1 MKKSIILLSVLAL
14 GFAANAQVYEPTPR
28 EYDFELSDIARRITP
43 VLSFNRDMHADG
55 WIWKEG
61 RSSALVEKGKSADF
75 YEITKLSDTFIDEG
89 KIFFDEPMPIP
100 IPTTAWVEGVAGDG
114 IGEWVIVPIKPRND
128 DVEERLANRKIR
140 YPLTVRLF
148 VCNGYQQSVDLYQKN
163 NRVKDA
169 KISIYA
175 AAMSFGQDDAFLL
188 WNPEVVHEE
197 TITLNDD
204 IAVNPICFN
213 TTSAY
218 FTFEL
223 PEKYRNEM
231 CELYL
236 RLEIRSV
243 YKGTK
248 YSDTCICNMSATVEE
263 ELPR

>member
-1 MKKSIILLSVLAL
+1 MKKQITTAL
-14 GFAANAQVYEPTPR
+14 MAFAAALAFTQVYPRTPR
-28 EYDFELSDIARRITP
+28 KYDFELSDIARRITP

-148 VCNGYQQSVDLYQKN
+148 VCNGYQKSVDLYQKN

-204 IAVNPICFN
+204 IVVNPICFN

-248 YSDTCICNMSATVEE
+248 YSDTCICDMSATVEE

>member
-1 MKKSIILLSVLAL
+1 MKKSIVLLSVLAL
-14 GFAANAQVYEPTPR
+14 CFAASAQEHPRTPR

-75 YEITKLSDTFIDEG
+75 YEITKLSDTVEDRESVLFG
-89 KIFFDEPMPIP
+89 EPVVD
-100 IPTTAWVEGVAGDG
+100 TAWVEGVAGDG
-114 IGEWVIVPIKPRND
+114 IGEWVIVPVKPIND
-128 DVEERLANRKIR
+128 DVGMRLANRKIR
-140 YPLTVRLF
+140 YPLIVHLSVF
-148 VCNGYQQSVDLYQKN
+148 NGYQKSVDLYQKN
-163 NRVKDA
+163 NRVKEA

-204 IAVNPICFN
+204 IAVNPICYN
-213 TTSAY
+213 TTEAD

>member
-14 GFAANAQVYEPTPR
+14 GFAANAQEHPRTPR
-28 EYDFELSDIARRITP
+28 RYDFELSDIARRITP
-43 VLSFNRDMHADG
+43 VLSFNRRMHADG

-61 RSSALVEKGKSADF
+61 RSSALVEKGKPADF
-75 YEITKLSDTFIDEG
+75 YEINKIDDLNMDIGEDDTS
-89 KIFFDEPMPIP
+89 
-100 IPTTAWVEGVAGDG
+100 TAWVEGAEGDG
-114 IGEWVIVPIKPRND
+114 IGEWVIVPVKPTGESTWN
-128 DVEERLANRKIR
+128 RLSGSRKHR
-140 YPLTVRLF
+140 YDGDFTVSLS
-148 VCNGYQQSVDLYQKN
+148 VCNGYQKSLDLYRKN
-163 NRVKDA
+163 NRVKEA

-188 WNPEVVHEE
+188 WNPEVVCEE

-204 IAVNPICFN
+204 IVVNPICFN
-213 TTSAY
+213 STEAD

-248 YSDTCICNMSATVEE
+248 YSDTCICDMSATVEE

>member
-1 MKKSIILLSVLAL
+1 MKKTIATAL
-14 GFAANAQVYEPTPR
+14 MAFAAALAFTQEHPR
-28 EYDFELSDIARRITP
+28 MPRKYDFELSDMAKRLTP
-43 VLSFNRDMHADG
+43 VIGFNKNIHADG
-55 WIWKEG
+55 WVWKAG

-75 YEITKLSDTFIDEG
+75 YEITKLSDPLD
-89 KIFFDEPMPIP
+89 DDPCEPDRG
-100 IPTTAWVEGVAGDG
+100 TAWVEGSAGDG
-114 IGEWVIVPIKPRND
+114 ISEWVIVPVKPIND
-128 DVEERLANRKIR
+128 DVAERLANREIR
-140 YPLTVRLF
+140 YPLIVHLSVF
-148 VCNGYQQSVDLYQKN
+148 NGYQKSVDLYQKN
-163 NRVKDA
+163 NRVKEA

-188 WNPEVVHEE
+188 WNPEVVCEE

-204 IAVNPICFN
+204 IVVNPICFN
-213 TTSAY
+213 TTEAD

-263 ELPR
+263 EMPR

>member
-1 MKKSIILLSVLAL
+1 MKKSIVLLSVLAL
-14 GFAANAQVYEPTPR
+14 GFAANAQVYERTPR

-43 VLSFNRDMHADG
+43 VLSFNRRMHADG

-75 YEITKLSDTFIDEG
+75 YEINKIDDLNMDIGEDDTS
-89 KIFFDEPMPIP
+89 
-100 IPTTAWVEGVAGDG
+100 TAWVEGVAGDG
-114 IGEWVIVPIKPRND
+114 IGEWVIVPVKPRND
-128 DVEERLANRKIR
+128 DVAERLANREIR

-163 NRVKDA
+163 NRVKEA

-188 WNPEVVHEE
+188 RNPEVVCEE

-204 IAVNPICFN
+204 IEVNPICFN

-248 YSDTCICNMSATVEE
+248 YSDTCISNMSAMVYWQD
-263 ELPR
+263 